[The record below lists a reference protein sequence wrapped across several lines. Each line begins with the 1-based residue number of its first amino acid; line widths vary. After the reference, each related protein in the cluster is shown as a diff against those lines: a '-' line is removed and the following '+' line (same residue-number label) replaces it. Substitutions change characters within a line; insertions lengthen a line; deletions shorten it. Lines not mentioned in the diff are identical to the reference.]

1 MGSLRRTLIVLVTA
15 AVASA
20 GLVAAPAL
28 ASSSES
34 AFVSRI
40 NAERTARGLSPVE
53 VYWDLVDDAR
63 AHSTLMR
70 DQDRLHHNAG
80 LGGVTSGWISLGE
93 NVGVGPSVSSL
104 HAAFMD
110 SAGHRA
116 NILGDYNYVG
126 VGVSE
131 ESDTKM
137 WVTIVFM
144 QGPEGLVTPPA
155 EEPPPTQE
163 PPPAEPPPVD
173 EPADVVP
180 PVEEPAAPA
189 KTPVPT
195 ASVAAAP
202 QPQPAEVTEPMVSY
216 GRGRMRP
223 MPI

>member
-1 MGSLRRTLIVLVTA
+1 MGSLRRTLIILVTA
-15 AVASA
+15 AVVSA
-20 GLVAAPAL
+20 GLVATPAL

-34 AFVSRI
+34 AFVAKI
-40 NAERTARGLSPVE
+40 NADRSARGLGPVE

-70 DQDRLHHNAG
+70 DEDRLHHNAG

-104 HAAFMD
+104 HTAFME
-110 SAGHRA
+110 SSGHRA

-126 VGVSE
+126 VGVVA

-137 WVTIVFM
+137 WVTVVFM
-144 QGPEGLVTPPA
+144 QGPAGLVTPPA
-155 EEPPPTQE
+155 EDPPPAPD
-163 PPPAEPPPVD
+163 PPPAEPPVD
-173 EPADVVP
+173 EPAAATPVV
-180 PVEEPAAPA
+180 EKPAVPA

-202 QPQPAEVTEPMVSY
+202 QPSAEASEPMVSY
-216 GRGRMRP
+216 GRSRMRP
-223 MPI
+223 MAI

>member
-15 AVASA
+15 AVVSA

-34 AFVSRI
+34 AFVTKI
-40 NAERTARGLSPVE
+40 NAERTARGLGPVE

-70 DQDRLHHNAG
+70 AEDRLHHNAG

-93 NVGVGPSVSSL
+93 NVGVGPSVPGL
-104 HAAFMD
+104 HTAFME
-110 SAGHRA
+110 SSGHRA
-116 NILGDYNYVG
+116 NILGDYNYIG
-126 VGVSE
+126 VGVVE
-131 ESDTKM
+131 ESGTKM
-137 WVTIVFM
+137 WVTVIFM
-144 QGPEGLVTPPA
+144 RGPEGLVTPPA
-155 EEPPPTQE
+155 ED
-163 PPPAEPPPVD
+163 PPPAEPPVD
-173 EPADVVP
+173 EQVAVTPV
-180 PVEEPAAPA
+180 VEEPAAPA

-195 ASVAAAP
+195 AAVAAAP
-202 QPQPAEVTEPMVSY
+202 QPEPAALTEPMVSY